1 LGEYIFSWDD
11 IRMNIRTLL
20 EQFAQRDIPRS
31 EVRLLVSHVL
41 QRDHAW
47 LVTHDTDELSATHI
61 DSIRVLIARRVAGEP
76 IAYILGYR
84 EFYGRRFKC
93 SAAAL
98 IPRSE
103 TELLVDTVLT
113 LTSVRG
119 DPVSS
124 TGVNAALTLTS
135 VRGDPVSSTGVNAAL
150 TLTSVRGD
158 PVSSTGVNAALTLT
172 SVRGELVEPRILDI
186 GTGTGCIA
194 ITLALE
200 LQNASVTACDLSRDA
215 LALARENA
223 RALNADITFIES
235 DWFSAFNERD
245 QFDIIVSN
253 PPYIV
258 PNDPHLFQGD
268 LRFEPWL
275 ALQDRG
281 DGLQSYRELA
291 AGAKK
296 HLRDGGVLI
305 VEHGFDQGESVPA
318 LFRDAGFA
326 DVEMMRDLAGQPRI
340 TRCKKSPRA

>member
-11 IRMNIRTLL
+11 IRMNVRTLL

-84 EFYGRRFKC
+84 GFYGRRFNC

-98 IPRSE
+98 IPRPE
-103 TELLVDTVLT
+103 TELLVDAVLT

-124 TGVNAALTLTS
+124 TGVNAALTL
-135 VRGDPVSSTGVNAAL
+135 A
-150 TLTSVRGD
+150 
-158 PVSSTGVNAALTLT
+158 

-200 LQNASVTACDLSRDA
+200 LQNASVTACDISRDA
-215 LALARENA
+215 LALARSNA
-223 RALNADITFIES
+223 SALGANVKFVES
-235 DWFSAFNERD
+235 DWYSAIEAQD
-245 QFDIIVSN
+245 PFDIIVSN

-296 HLRDGGVLI
+296 RLRDGGILI
-305 VEHGFDQGESVPA
+305 VEHGYDQGESVPA
-318 LFRDAGFA
+318 IFREAGLI
-326 DVEMMRDLAGQPRI
+326 DVEMIRDLAGQPRI
-340 TRCKKSPRA
+340 TRCRNPQRV

>member
-1 LGEYIFSWDD
+1 
-11 IRMNIRTLL
+11 MNIRTLL

-113 LTSVRG
+113 L
-119 DPVSS
+119 
-124 TGVNAALTLTS
+124 AS